1 MNLQVFLEW
10 FHRLDASLIGFSTI
24 ALVGLSW
31 WYRRH
36 LPPWLLPSAIAAL
49 ALILLQGVLGGLT
62 VTQLLRF
69 DIVTAHLATALL
81 FFATLIVIAI
91 GLTPYRGTGAVGK
104 LTWMGMVATGL
115 VYLQCL
121 LGGLVG
127 SRWAAHQ
134 CLTVSQLCTVMN
146 SHIIGVFPATIS
158 VLTLVFFAWRTAAI
172 HPLLKKLAFSA
183 GGLVALQV
191 FLGVA
196 TLKLHLQVEPLTI
209 THHSIGALLVATL
222 VAFTTFALR
231 DRSFAPISHL

>member
-1 MNLQVFLEW
+1 MVSSPSSYLAV
-10 FHRLDASLIGFSTI
+10 
-24 ALVGLSW
+24 ALCD
-31 WYRRH
+31 R
-36 LPPWLLPSAIAAL
+36 AL

-91 GLTPYRGTGAVGK
+91 GLTPYRGTGTVGK
-104 LTWMGMVATGL
+104 LTGMGMVATGL

-158 VLTLVFFAWRTAAI
+158 VLTLVFFAWRAAAI

-209 THHSIGALLVATL
+209 THHSIGALLVGTL

-231 DRSFAPISHL
+231 DRSFASISHL